1 MIDKQALEQFIQ
13 TRLENTDYF
22 IVDVS
27 VSQSNDIVVEIDH
40 PEAVDLDFCIELNRA
55 IENAF
60 PRDDEDYSLEVG
72 SAGLTAPF
80 KVPGQY
86 HKNIGRE
93 VEVLTRDGRKLKG
106 VLDAADASG
115 FTIGVEEKVKR
126 EGMKRPVTETRQITM
141 GYPDAKYVKVLLKF

>member
-72 SAGLTAPF
+72 SAG
-80 KVPGQY
+80 
-86 HKNIGRE
+86 R
-93 VEVLTRDGRKLKG
+93 
-106 VLDAADASG
+106 S
-115 FTIGVEEKVKR
+115 EEHTSELQSQR
-126 EGMKRPVTETRQITM
+126 
-141 GYPDAKYVKVLLKF
+141 